1 MNEKLLQ
8 YLWKYKIFKNFNF
21 KDTEGNAL
29 EILDFGTWNY
39 NAGPDFLHAKIK
51 TGGLILAGH
60 IELHLRSSDWIFH
73 KHSGNPEYQNIILH
87 AVYQHDADLE
97 EFVNSGIPT
106 LELYSYIDEKTV
118 QQYQYLLNESKF
130 IPCEKIF
137 SPEKV
142 PFQFAEENLLKK
154 LDQKSLEIEE
164 SLKKFKNDYEAVL
177 FHRLAYA
184 FGLKVNA
191 QIFKQIAENIDFTV
205 VKKNLQNQVRL
216 EALLLGMAG
225 WLKQSQDAQ
234 TTIWKREFDFI
245 QHKYQLADVN
255 IHPKFMRLR
264 PPNFPTIRLSQLAHL
279 YHREQNLFSKIIAAK
294 SLKEIIAVFSGI
306 KASEYWDSR
315 YSFGKISGNP
325 SEKYLSQSFI
335 ELILINAV
343 LPVKYT
349 YHKYHHENIADEIL
363 EIYSKIKGET
373 NTVTQGWQELGVHLR
388 SALESQAYLYH
399 YHYFCEPK
407 NCLHCSIGYQLLH

>member
-1 MNEKLLQ
+1 
-8 YLWKYKIFKNFNF
+8 
-21 KDTEGNAL
+21 
-29 EILDFGTWNY
+29 
-39 NAGPDFLHAKIK
+39 
-51 TGGLILAGH
+51 
-60 IELHLRSSDWIFH
+60 
-73 KHSGNPEYQNIILH
+73 
-87 AVYQHDADLE
+87 
-97 EFVNSGIPT
+97 
-106 LELYSYIDEKTV
+106 
-118 QQYQYLLNESKF
+118 
-130 IPCEKIF
+130 
-137 SPEKV
+137 
-142 PFQFAEENLLKK
+142 
-154 LDQKSLEIEE
+154 
-164 SLKKFKNDYEAVL
+164 YEAVL

-315 YSFGKISGNP
+315 YTFGKISGNP
-325 SEKYLSQSFI
+325 SE
-335 ELILINAV
+335 
-343 LPVKYT
+343 
-349 YHKYHHENIADEIL
+349 
-363 EIYSKIKGET
+363 
-373 NTVTQGWQELGVHLR
+373 
-388 SALESQAYLYH
+388 
-399 YHYFCEPK
+399 
-407 NCLHCSIGYQLLH
+407 